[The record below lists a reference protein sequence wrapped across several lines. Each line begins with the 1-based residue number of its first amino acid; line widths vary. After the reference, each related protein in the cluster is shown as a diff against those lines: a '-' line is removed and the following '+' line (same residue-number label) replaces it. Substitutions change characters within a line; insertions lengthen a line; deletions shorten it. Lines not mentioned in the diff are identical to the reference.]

1 MTDEDLEAIAAEF
14 WAETDLSDVFPR
26 NIEQALALKLPV
38 TVVKLSVVTVR
49 TIGHWLRQ
57 HHRCPAFPSY
67 RRDLMG
73 CLYADGGQGFI
84 FVCGADEP
92 EEQRFTIAHD
102 AAHFLADYWL
112 PRLRVLAAL
121 GPSVAGVLDGRRK
134 PQPKERAAAILE
146 GVRLGP
152 HWHLLPRRCVSPEE
166 DARIAPV
173 EDRADDLGLE
183 LVAPRQRVRQVLN
196 GIPGRGP
203 FDAAAICNALGS
215 IFGLPPY
222 VFAEIVA
229 GERQPRVP
237 SFLED
242 ARRALGR

>member
-1 MTDEDLEAIAAEF
+1 MTDGDLEGIAANF
-14 WAETDLSDVFPR
+14 WAGTDLSDVFPR

-57 HHRCPAFPSY
+57 HHRWPAFPSH

-121 GPSVAGVLDGRRK
+121 GPPATEVLDGRRK
-134 PQPKERAAAILE
+134 PQAKERAAAILE

-152 HWHLLPRRCVSPEE
+152 HWHLLPRRCVNPDKDE
-166 DARIAPV
+166 RIGLV

-196 GIPGRGP
+196 RMPGRP
-203 FDAAAICNALGS
+203 RLDALAICQALGS
-215 IFGLPPY
+215 VFGLPPY
-222 VFAEIVA
+222 VFAAIVA
-229 GERQPRVP
+229 VEQRLTVP